1 MNIFFLPLVHWSHIL
16 SNSDIL
22 ITMSSPA
29 YPAAPSPAW
38 PRWILCEEGG
48 LFYICVGLI
57 MFSCI
62 LESLHFIGECVLD
75 LYVFTSVYFLW
86 TRYEIIHLCVAF
98 VSVFFFRS
106 QNTSSP
112 LASSFSK
119 NCLSHP
125 RTLVSNPFHGRGLY
139 FNALTSIH
147 SGAFTSLAALQELW
161 GRELFMACM
170 DWLCFQAVYNPLSV

>member
-1 MNIFFLPLVHWSHIL
+1 
-16 SNSDIL
+16 
-22 ITMSSPA
+22 MSSPA

-38 PRWILCEEGG
+38 PRWILCEGGG

-57 MFSCI
+57 VFSCI
-62 LESLHFIGECVLD
+62 LESLHFIGECFRFVCFHIGILSMD
-75 LYVFTSVYFLW
+75 PLW
-86 TRYEIIHLCVAF
+86 NYSFMCCFCIG
-98 VSVFFFRS
+98 FFFRS

-119 NCLSHP
+119 NCLSLP

-147 SGAFTSLAALQELW
+147 SGAFTSLTALQELW
-161 GRELFMACM
+161 GRELNMACM
-170 DWLCFQAVYNPLSV
+170 DWLCFQAVYNPLFV